1 MNALTRKK
9 TLDRYSSGSHAANRL
24 GVRPYDR
31 ASGLLTAL
39 IVVLGTIVFLMVLAW
54 LYMVT
59 RVPPSQPIIFQML
72 DEQQS
77 APSSEKDDVESME
90 EHDVVVTEF
99 NFAEALE
106 TITEVASTV
115 QAGSFASV
123 KQDGDGK
130 GKQTTDQRRK
140 GPDGYGPS
148 GVNRLSV
155 DFEVADK
162 SEYAELLDY
171 FKIDIGVLTLESG
184 RIDYV
189 TRFSGNDK
197 PKRFQGSTKT
207 ERRNPVTPL
216 QLRFREWDNEFVR
229 AGGIEFDENGQIVK
243 QFWSKELID
252 RLIQLE
258 AIALANKNID
268 SRQVK
273 KTMFEI
279 KRNNDRFEIYVS
291 QLRLRDGKTIE
302 DFD

>member
-1 MNALTRKK
+1 
-9 TLDRYSSGSHAANRL
+9 
-24 GVRPYDR
+24 
-31 ASGLLTAL
+31 
-39 IVVLGTIVFLMVLAW
+39 
-54 LYMVT
+54 
-59 RVPPSQPIIFQML
+59 ML
-72 DEQQS
+72 DDQQS
-77 APSSEKDDVESME
+77 APSSEMDDVESME
-90 EHDVVVTEF
+90 EHEGVVTEF

-130 GKQTTDQRRK
+130 GKQTADQRRK

-162 SEYAELLDY
+162 DEYAKLLDY

-184 RIDYV
+184 HIDYV

-197 PKRFQGSTKT
+197 PKRFQGSTRT
-207 ERRNPVTPL
+207 ERRNTVTPL

-229 AGGIEFDENGQIVK
+229 ASGAELDENGQIVK

-252 RLIQLE
+252 RLIHLE

-268 SRQVK
+268 TRQVK